1 MHKNED
7 NLRYVSLKQASEFSD
22 YSQDYLSL
30 RARHGK
36 LKAIKIVKAIKI
48 GRNWVTTKEWLNEYV
63 NKVNEYK
70 EKHNQDKEKYNDE
83 KDVDIKIN
91 NISPENYDNFNNKR
105 PVLPHA
111 IVAVAILVFI
121 LFSGGVAF
129 GYYSNSILASLSP
142 SLNSVVTSIGFGI
155 DRVVEGI
162 TENQILSNVSI
173 SIRYAFEYMDKYIEY
188 LSKTEQWQY
197 VFKNINNINEKIIIG
212 ADITS
217 NEILK
222 TKFAKYIKEAY
233 EYVSQKVIVAINI
246 ISAKTLDN
254 KLFAKIGIPDHIK
267 SYISKNIKNLEK
279 FAEEITDKI
288 FYYIEKSY
296 QSFILFCKNVLSLEF
311 EISR

>member
-1 MHKNED
+1 MHKNNED
-7 NLRYVSLKQASEFSD
+7 NLRYISLKQASKFSD

-36 LKAIKIVKAIKI
+36 LKAIKI

-70 EKHNQDKEKYNDE
+70 EKHNQDKDKYNDE
-83 KDVDIKIN
+83 ENIDIKIN
-91 NISPENYDNFNNKR
+91 NISPENYNNFNNKR

-142 SLNSVVTSIGFGI
+142 ALNSVITSIGFGI
-155 DRVVEGI
+155 DRVVEEI
-162 TENQILSNVSI
+162 TENQVLRNVSI
-173 SIRYAFEYMDKYIEY
+173 SIKYAFEYMDRYIEY

-197 VFKNINNINEKIIIG
+197 VFKNIKNINEKIIIG
-212 ADITS
+212 ANITS

-222 TKFAKYIKEAY
+222 TKFAKHIEETY
-233 EYVSQKVIVAINI
+233 EYVSQKAIVAINI
-246 ISAKTLDN
+246 ISDKTLNN
-254 KLFAKIGIPDHIK
+254 KLFAKIGIPDNIK
-267 SYISKNIKNLEK
+267 SSISKNIKNLEK
-279 FAEEITDKI
+279 FTGEITSKI
-288 FYYIEKSY
+288 FYSIEKSY
-296 QSFILFCKNVLSLEF
+296 QSFILFCKNALSLEF
-311 EISR
+311 EMSR